1 MMFNNVMVYTLIFLI
16 RYKLKLTLI
25 YTNIFKCHFSFFWTT
40 KINLNVILTYTNFK
54 FKILLQEYNSPILKL
69 YFLNIS
75 FYLLF
80 LVILFDNALPLN
92 NQHDSTSFKWIMQRM
107 NLLLLLILRYVVAI
121 VLEKPTLKFLII
133 RMILAQFKVFLFYN

>member
-1 MMFNNVMVYTLIFLI
+1 MS
-16 RYKLKLTLI
+16 
-25 YTNIFKCHFSFFWTT
+25 FSFFWTT

-92 NQHDSTSFKWIMQRM
+92 NQHDSTSFKWIMQRI

-133 RMILAQFKVFLFYN
+133 RRILAQFKVFLFYNQFFYRLLWLFHFICLKLQHNKKKYYYKM